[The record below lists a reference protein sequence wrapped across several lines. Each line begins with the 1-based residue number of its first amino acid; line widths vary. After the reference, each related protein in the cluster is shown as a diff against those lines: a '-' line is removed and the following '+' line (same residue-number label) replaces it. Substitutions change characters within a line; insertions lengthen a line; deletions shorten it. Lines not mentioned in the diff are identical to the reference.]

1 MGGGGL
7 GFSGLTGTALA
18 VDTWKSARDPSNNF
32 VGITTGGVNDALT
45 FASTSTAVGP
55 LRTGTHTFTV
65 TVTAGRMTVT
75 ADGRTVLDQAVQ
87 LPPSVLVAFTG
98 ATGGTTDQH
107 TISNVAITTA
117 STTASP
123 TASRWQGSNLV
134 TAAHHVPLR
143 RAVNTYRE
151 WAALQQSSTR
161 LL

>member
-65 TVTAGRMTVT
+65 TVTA
-75 ADGRTVLDQAVQ
+75 DGRTVLDQAVQ

-98 ATGGTTDQH
+98 ATGGTTHQH